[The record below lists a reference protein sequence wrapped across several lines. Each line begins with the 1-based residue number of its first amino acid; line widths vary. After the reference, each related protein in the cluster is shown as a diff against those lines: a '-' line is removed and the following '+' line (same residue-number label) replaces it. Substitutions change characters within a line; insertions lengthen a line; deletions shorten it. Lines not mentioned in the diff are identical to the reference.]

1 MRTPTGAF
9 ETALDASHL
18 AQVVF
23 LELQFKSG
31 TSYLCSREH
40 NLSWNGFTWLGA
52 GRVGSIEP
60 VGEGGPLEARGVAMT
75 LSAIPAGAL
84 ATALD
89 PSEYKNRICRFWF
102 GLLDLSSAA
111 AITVVADPVGPFL
124 YRMDTLRFVVGTER
138 ALRLTAESRLADW
151 QRPRTIRYNDADQQ
165 KLHPGDKFFE
175 YIEQMAEAT
184 IEW

>member
-9 ETALDASHL
+9 ETALEASHL

-23 LELQFKSG
+23 LELQFRSA
-31 TSYLCSREH
+31 TSRLCSREH
-40 NLSWNGFTWLGA
+40 DLAWNSFTWLGA

-60 VGEGGPLEARGVAMT
+60 VGEGGALESRGVAMT
-75 LSAIPAGAL
+75 LSGIPPGAL

-89 PSEYKNRICRFWF
+89 PSEYKNRTCRFWF
-102 GLLDLSSAA
+102 GLLDLSSAS
-111 AITVVADPVGPFL
+111 AITVVADPVGPFV
-124 YRMDTLRFVVGTER
+124 YRMDTLRFVVGRER

-151 QRPRTIRYNDADQQ
+151 QRPRMLRYNDADQQ
-165 KLHPGDKFFE
+165 KLHPGDKFFQH
-175 YIEQMAEAT
+175 IEQMAEAV